1 MVSGG
6 RTPADAAVS
15 VVEHEVAVQSSVFIA
30 LVASVAQVALLARTD
45 VAAVAAVLDG
55 ARRLAAWRVGRALA
69 RVHALT
75 AAAADTRR
83 LHTTHAR
90 SSPPSYSILQALFH
104 HQSLFSSVTTL
115 FAFAAERRAAALL
128 LLSAPVA
135 GTRRRRGSC
144 RSMGQTD
151 GQMDGR
157 STVT

>member
-75 AAAADTRR
+75 AAAAADTRR

-90 SSPPSYSILQALFH
+90 SSPPPTLYYKRCSITTPCSAPSRHCSYS
-104 HQSLFSSVTTL
+104 
-115 FAFAAERRAAALL
+115 
-128 LLSAPVA
+128 LLSAVL
-135 GTRRRRGSC
+135 RRC
-144 RSMGQTD
+144 CC
-151 GQMDGR
+151 
-157 STVT
+157 

>member
-75 AAAADTRR
+75 AAAAAAADTRR

-90 SSPPSYSILQALFH
+90 S
-104 HQSLFSSVTTL
+104 
-115 FAFAAERRAAALL
+115 
-128 LLSAPVA
+128 
-135 GTRRRRGSC
+135 
-144 RSMGQTD
+144 
-151 GQMDGR
+151 
-157 STVT
+157 